1 MLFVLYKK
9 IKQKAHH
16 IRVKNIRPLANFIF
30 ALDKEI
36 KNDKLASR
44 MKVGK
49 SKQELFVS
57 TALYSIVSPIY

>member
-16 IRVKNIRPLANFIF
+16 IGVKNIRPLANFIF
-30 ALDKEI
+30 ALDKKI
-36 KNDKLASR
+36 KRIKMKLK

-57 TALYSIVSPIY
+57 TALYSIVSPIM